1 MIESIRATYVA
12 KIIFFLSL
20 FSVSQT
26 TIVAQDATNG
36 VTIDATN
43 QTYESLINEI
53 ESQSGVKVYY
63 KQGELPQ
70 VTTNLAITDGTV
82 EDALGQLLSTTALN
96 YLKYSDKT
104 FVIMPRGILAQDF
117 SAKYYEVSEGADT
130 EVSRRVREVGEEGN
144 ISPDGYAEVTGTIR
158 DKDSKESIIG
168 ATVLWSDINEVT
180 VTDVNGKFTSRV
192 PAGIYDV
199 LIQYLAYEDETA
211 TLKVNGNGS
220 IRFSM
225 TREAIELE
233 EAVVTARATDNSISG
248 ASIGLSSIKMEEVKK
263 QPAFLG
269 EADVIKS
276 LIQLPGV
283 STTGE
288 GASGLNVRGGRVDQ
302 NLILQ
307 DEGFILNSSHALGF
321 FSTFNADLV
330 NSVDLY
336 KGNMPANFG
345 GRLASVMDVKMRD
358 GAKDRFKIKGGIG
371 VVSSRLSLEGPIVK
385 GKSSFI
391 GGLRSSYSDWLL
403 GSVDVPEVQNSSV
416 SFYDA
421 NARFSTEVG
430 KAGKFIVSGYAASDE
445 FVYNNEYGFNYSTM
459 MGEVDYNHTFSDNV
473 LAKFSGVYSDYQ
485 SDQQQFTGISGQELA
500 TAVKFAKA
508 KAEVI
513 ATPTSDLILNAGIQ
527 SIQYDVAPGDVTP
540 LGDSSLVLPIIV
552 ENDKARESAGFISVQ
567 KDFDDKLTVI
577 AGARAVFYQ
586 YLGPQEQLLY
596 QNEDLPS
603 LSEITDTVS
612 QTGVISSQFNFEP
625 RLSARYKINETTSV
639 KAGYSRTAQ
648 YINQLYNSDSP
659 TPTSTWQLTTQYI
672 KPAKSHNVS
681 LGVFKNFQDNNI
693 EISLE
698 GYYRLIDQLT
708 DLKDFAKLDGNQNI
722 ETEILTG
729 EGSSVGLEFSVRKKK
744 GKVNGFLAYTYSK
757 TENTIPGINLGD
769 TYFNSFDKP
778 HDMTALINFNP
789 SIRHTIT
796 FNFTYSSGRPTTPP
810 VGSYTTPS
818 GIWVPVFATRNQFR
832 IPDYHRLDVAYTISQ
847 GFKKKTK
854 VKTSWTLGIYNVY
867 GRKNAFSVFYEQG
880 ISQTFRPK
888 KLSILGS
895 AFPSLTVNFE
905 LQ

>member
-1 MIESIRATYVA
+1 MTNFDRAMQVA
-12 KIIFFLSL
+12 KFILSL
-20 FSVSQT
+20 GLLLLLQPAVH
-26 TIVAQDATNG
+26 AQDAAST
-36 VTIDATN
+36 VTIDAVS
-43 QTYESLINEI
+43 QSYESLVKEI
-53 ESQSGVKVYY
+53 ESQAGVQVFY
-63 KQGELPQ
+63 KPDDLPQ
-70 VTTNLAITDGTV
+70 VSTNLAITNGTA
-82 EDALGQLLSTTALN
+82 EDALGQLFSTTTMN
-96 YLKYSDKT
+96 YLKYSDRT

-117 SAKYYEVSEGADT
+117 SAKYYEVSEGGDA

-144 ISPDGYAEVTGTIR
+144 ISPDGYAEVSGTIIDR
-158 DKDSKESIIG
+158 DSREPIIG

-180 VTDVNGKFTSRV
+180 VTDIDGKFTSRV
-192 PAGIYDV
+192 PAGVYDV
-199 LIQYLAYEDETA
+199 LIQYLAYEDENA

-220 IRFSM
+220 IRFRL

-233 EAVVTARATDNSISG
+233 EAVVTARATDVSVSG
-248 ASIGLSSIKMEEVKK
+248 AAIGLSSIKMEEVKK

-330 NSVDLY
+330 NTVDLY
-336 KGNMPANFG
+336 KGNMPSNYG
-345 GRLASVMDVKMRD
+345 GRLASVMDVNMRD
-358 GAKDRFKIKGGIG
+358 GSKEKFKIKGGIG
-371 VVSSRLSLEGPIVK
+371 IVSSRLSLEGPIVK

-391 GGLRSSYSDWLL
+391 GGVRSSYSDWILQ
-403 GSVDVPEVQNSSV
+403 SVNVPEVQNSSV

-421 NARFSTEVG
+421 NARFNTVVG
-430 KAGKFIVSGYAASDE
+430 KSGKLTISGYAASDE
-445 FVYNNEYGFNYSTM
+445 FIFNNEFGFNYSTA
-459 MGEVDYNHTFSDNV
+459 MGEVDYNHTLSDNA
-473 LAKFSGVYSDYQ
+473 LLKFSGVYSDYK

-500 TAVKFAKA
+500 TGVQYAKG
-508 KAEVI
+508 KAELI
-513 ATPTSDLILNAGIQ
+513 LTPSSDLVINAGLQ
-527 SIQYDVAPGDVTP
+527 SIMYDVAPGDVTA
-540 LGDSSLVLPIIV
+540 LGDSSLVTPITV
-552 ENDKARESAGFISVQ
+552 ENDLARESAGFITLQ

-596 QNEDLPS
+596 QNEERPS
-603 LSEITDTVS
+603 LSEIVDTVS
-612 QTGVISSQFNFEP
+612 QSGVISSEFNFEP
-625 RLSARYKINETTSV
+625 RISARYKLDESTSV

-648 YINQLYNSDSP
+648 YINQLFNSDSP

-672 KPAKSHNVS
+672 KPAKSHNFS
-681 LGVFKNFQDNNI
+681 LGIFKNFQDNNI
-693 EISLE
+693 EVSLE

-708 DLKDFAKLDGNQNI
+708 DLKDFARLDGNQNI
-722 ETEILTG
+722 ETEILAG
-729 EGSSVGLEFSVRKKK
+729 EGTSVGLEMSIRKKK
-744 GKVNGFLAYTYSK
+744 GKVNGFLAYTYSR

-769 TYFNSFDKP
+769 TYLNSFDKP
-778 HDMTALINFNP
+778 HDITALVNFNP
-789 SIRHTIT
+789 SIRHTFT

-810 VGSYTTPS
+810 VGSYTTP
-818 GIWVPVFATRNQFR
+818 GGVWVPVFATRNQFR

-854 VKTSWTLGIYNVY
+854 IKTSWTLGIYNVY

-880 ISQTFRPK
+880 PSQQFRPQ
-888 KLSILGS
+888 KLSILGN